1 MNLYS
6 SFLQKNLTAIN
17 TSRSNTVHLHCML
30 QAMLFAFG
38 ERKCLMMGAT
48 RETLTN
54 YKFIALMNSH
64 NITFIRSLKM
74 ISMK

>member
-1 MNLYS
+1 
-6 SFLQKNLTAIN
+6 
-17 TSRSNTVHLHCML
+17 ML

-74 ISMK
+74 ISMKWYKGRYILTDILL